1 VDEKRCSSVRRSRKK
16 ASDND
21 EVVHVR
27 ARKGQATDS
36 HSAAERVRRE
46 KINKKLRCLQE
57 LVPGCHKS
65 MGMAVMLE
73 EIINYVCSLQNQVE
87 FLSMELAAAAAAAN
101 SVNLETQPSRS
112 IPRASLQ
119 GGNLAG
125 RENYGDATASTAWS
139 I

>member
-1 VDEKRCSSVRRSRKK
+1 MSCCGGKCGCGSSCKCGSGCNGCSMYPDLVETSTTSTQILIAGVAP
-16 ASDND
+16 AS
-21 EVVHVR
+21 
-27 ARKGQATDS
+27 
-36 HSAAERVRRE
+36 
-46 KINKKLRCLQE
+46 ICLQE

-112 IPRASLQ
+112 ISRASLQ

-125 RENYGDATASTAWS
+125 RENYGDGNASTAWS

>member
-73 EIINYVCSLQNQVE
+73 EIINY